1 MRNQQ
6 EMRRTLD
13 TNDLAIFGL
22 SYLTP
27 MVVLAILG
35 VIAQA
40 SNGAAPTAYLVAMV
54 AMLFTANSYGRMA
67 RLYPVSG
74 SAYTY
79 VKKGLNPKVG
89 FMAGW
94 TVLLHY

>member
-13 TNDLAIFGL
+13 TKDLAIFGL
-22 SYLTP
+22 SNLTP

-40 SNGAAPTAYLVAMV
+40 SNGAALTAHGGNAFYRQQLR
-54 AMLFTANSYGRMA
+54 ANGPALPRVGFCL
-67 RLYPVSG
+67 RLRQ
-74 SAYTY
+74 
-79 VKKGLNPKVG
+79 KGLNPKVG

-94 TVLLHY
+94 TVLLDY

>member
-1 MRNQQ
+1 
-6 EMRRTLD
+6 
-13 TNDLAIFGL
+13 
-22 SYLTP
+22 

-79 VKKGLNPKVG
+79 VKRG
-89 FMAGW
+89 
-94 TVLLHY
+94 

>member
-1 MRNQQ
+1 MSNNKSATMRNQQ

-13 TNDLAIFGL
+13 TKDLAIFGL
-22 SYLTP
+22 SNLTP

-40 SNGAAPTAYLVAMV
+40 SNGSAPTAYLVAMV
-54 AMLFTANSYGRMA
+54 AMLFTANSYGRMV

-79 VKKGLNPKVG
+79 VKRG
-89 FMAGW
+89 
-94 TVLLHY
+94 

>member
-13 TNDLAIFGL
+13 TKDLAILGL
-22 SYLTP
+22 LYLTP

-35 VIAQA
+35 VNAQA
-40 SNGAAPTAYLVAMV
+40 SNGAAATAYLVAMV

-79 VKKGLNPKVG
+79 AKKGLNPKVG
-89 FMAGW
+89 FLAGW
-94 TVLLHY
+94 TVLLDY